1 MTKEEL
7 IRMANQAFDES
18 SFTDSEAL
26 RFAALVAAA
35 ERERAIAIAN
45 DMKEKLQAKFE
56 QTYMEGVIAG
66 AAAEREACAKV
77 CEERSKGWD
86 NPRPAR
92 DEAEAMMRY
101 AAKHEARALGEA
113 IRARSE
119 S

>member
-1 MTKEEL
+1 MNRDDI
-7 IRMANQAFDES
+7 IRMAMEAWLDVYGLGKDRTKFA
-18 SFTDSEAL
+18 EAL
-26 RFAALVAAA
+26 ERFAELVTAQ
-35 ERERAIAIAN
+35 ER
-45 DMKEKLQAKFE
+45 D
-56 QTYMEGVIAG
+56 
-66 AAAEREACAKV
+66 ACAKV

-119 S
+119 T